1 MSIFGIDDWMVI
13 LLITILSVLV
23 LMFYIY
29 NRKRKILK
37 MLGEIEQEIERIT
50 GFTEIPGLDP
60 EWKKS
65 PAKIKERYHKILDS
79 LNQLKADTMTDIE
92 LITLDVEE
100 DLRGLHFKKC
110 EKNLEGASRKLK
122 VLEEKINDYFQQIK
136 TFGEILIEID
146 GLKTDYHK
154 IRQKVERRIDELRF
168 QYSYSFHSL
177 KEYINGI
184 DREYIHINELEEQGD
199 FEDVKSKLEA
209 LLDRNRN
216 LMELLQRVPA
226 VRQTI
231 EKELSQELRQLYEDV
246 QEMIQG
252 DFGGDPDAIYAEM
265 LKIKGKGDK
274 LPRLFEEGKIEEVER
289 KIMEVRE
296 DIENLYKSME
306 DIFENY
312 HQYCSYLNEL
322 PHYLQLLK
330 DDSTYLTEELN
341 DLSERFQVNGG
352 DVFYYN
358 CQIDALISEIEGAL
372 DKVAATGDKVSYLR
386 FKEMVVTVADRAKKL
401 LEQREQMIQELKDL
415 RKGETLALEEI
426 RQLRSDVGRVEQ
438 QLKRLYLPG
447 MPEVVNQG
455 IVLARRAIEDVE
467 KSLNDIPLN
476 MGKVNHYLKEARAQT
491 IDLLENATK
500 TIQYSQNT
508 EQRIQQSNRYR
519 RHDREIDSLLHAAET
534 AYRSL
539 DFELSSQL
547 ADQAYE
553 IVKSKYRKE

>member
-1 MSIFGIDDWMVI
+1 MSIFGIPDWMVI
-13 LLITILSVLV
+13 LSITILSVLV
-23 LMFYIY
+23 LIFYTY
-29 NRKRKILK
+29 NRKRKIVK
-37 MLGEIEQEIERIT
+37 MMDEIEQEMVRIT
-50 GFTEIPGLDP
+50 GFEEIPGLDP

-65 PAKIKERYHKILDS
+65 PARVKEKYHTLLDS

-100 DLRGLHFKKC
+100 DVRGLQFKKC

-122 VLEEKINDYFQQIK
+122 VLEEKLNDYFNQIK
-136 TFGEILIEID
+136 TFGENLIEIE
-146 GLKTDYHK
+146 GLKTDYNQ

-168 QYSYSFHSL
+168 QYSFSFHSL

-184 DREYIHINELEEQGD
+184 DREYIHINEEEEQGHFD
-199 FEDVKSKLEA
+199 EVKSKLEA
-209 LLDRNRN
+209 LLERNKN
-216 LMELLQRVPA
+216 LMEILQRVPA
-226 VRQTI
+226 LRQTI

-252 DFGGDPDAIYAEM
+252 DFGGDPEAIYAEM
-265 LKIKGKGDK
+265 LKIKGKADK
-274 LPRLFEEGKIEEVER
+274 LPRLFEEGKIVEAER
-289 KIMEVRE
+289 KVIEVRE

-306 DIFENY
+306 EIFENY
-312 HQYCSYLNEL
+312 HQYCTYLNEL

-372 DKVAATGDKVSYLR
+372 DKIAATGDKVSYLR
-386 FKEMVVTVADRAKKL
+386 FKEMVVTTADGAKKL

-415 RKGETLALEEI
+415 RKGETLALDEI
-426 RQLRSDVGRVEQ
+426 RQLKSDVGRVEQ

-447 MPEVVNQG
+447 IPEAVKQG
-455 IVLARRAIEDVE
+455 IELARRAIIDVE
-467 KSLNDIPLN
+467 KSLSDIPLN
-476 MGKVNHYLKEARAQT
+476 MGKVNHYLKEARSQT
-491 IDLLENATK
+491 IDLLEKATLS
-500 TIQYSQNT
+500 IQYSQNT
-508 EQRIQQSNRYR
+508 EQKIQQTNRYR
-519 RHDREIDSLLHAAET
+519 RHDREIESLLYGAEM

-539 DFELSSQL
+539 DFEESSQL

-553 IVKSKYRKE
+553 IAKAKYRKE